1 MLQAL
6 RIGLRKKRTVKMVYQ
21 NLQGDIR
28 YRRVDPYKMT
38 DKKLYGYCHLRKQ
51 ERIFN
56 LENILSA
63 QLTDE
68 RYTNRID

>member
-1 MLQAL
+1 MRQTL
-6 RIGLRKKRTVKMVYQ
+6 RIAIRKKKTVKMVYQ
-21 NLQGDIR
+21 NARGDIR

-56 LENILSA
+56 LEDVLSV
-63 QLTDE
+63 QLTDKK
-68 RYTNRID
+68 YTNR